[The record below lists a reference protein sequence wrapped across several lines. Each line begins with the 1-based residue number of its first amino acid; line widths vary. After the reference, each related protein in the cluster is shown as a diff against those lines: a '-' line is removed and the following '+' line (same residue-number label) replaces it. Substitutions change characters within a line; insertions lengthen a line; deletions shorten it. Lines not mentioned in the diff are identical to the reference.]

1 MFPRMGNTYREMCFL
16 GGGMQITRDMGFPC
30 GGTPTDNTRDM
41 CFPGRGTPITRNMC
55 FPGGGNT

>member
-1 MFPRMGNTYREMCFL
+1 
-16 GGGMQITRDMGFPC
+16 MGFPC